1 MANSLKATV
10 KEYFAKPPAFFAWG
24 EDDTQAVSQGSAVL
38 QCKDDHHATL
48 AVLLLPGYDGIISYN
63 VNLLVLL
70 TACAGWKTSEGWLS
84 SCFRKAKRQSKRFQ
98 TRNGRVSFDLI
109 IDKQSHMTTLHCE
122 ERANE

>member
-1 MANSLKATV
+1 MTLKETV
-10 KEYFAKPPAFFAWG
+10 KKMFSQKPCFFEWP

-48 AVLLLPGYDGIISYN
+48 VVMLYPGMDQIISYN
-63 VNLLVLL
+63 VNLLILL

-84 SCFRKAKRQSKRFQ
+84 SCFRKAKRRGGRYQ

-109 IDKQSHMTTLHCE
+109 VDQANHLTTLHCE
-122 ERANE
+122 ER